1 MGTAQARDL
10 AERFLNMKSD
20 FQVFLDADDEM
31 LDGEGAD
38 GDTNMLN
45 SEARKLKKEELTFE
59 IDPSYYERVT

>member
-1 MGTAQARDL
+1 
-10 AERFLNMKSD
+10 MKSD

-45 SEARKLKKEELTFE
+45 SEARKHKKEELTFE